1 MSKSFT
7 ELTPN
12 ELNDHLIKRFG
23 LGLYPFARS
32 LYIFLWYS
40 LIYKDKGA
48 IGSTLY
54 VPSTRIQ
61 KLKELRK
68 RISNTETKSRDL
80 IADYEKLAR
89 NKLGLIKLYK
99 SDKVKWAETLDNDDR
114 IKDWILQLRILSTE
128 LDLIII
134 MKKQSSQVRKL
145 GWLFGVWAFQVR
157 ERHGASNVA
166 SIDWEF
172 LSELFQWFWSRLRPY
187 ERYMSLEPKKEI
199 HLDSD
204 YIKNQFYKF
213 NNRWK
218 VLYINLKSHM
228 VGIPGNLIIFGKD
241 DCYCHIFERLCS
253 PLDDLP
259 LKSPDEQLDLY
270 FWKIYSDNP
279 NIIYLIGFPD
289 LSYCA
294 Y

>member
-1 MSKSFT
+1 MSKSFAK
-7 ELTPN
+7 LTPN

-145 GWLFGVWAFQVR
+145 GWLFGVWAFQLR
-157 ERHGASNVA
+157 ERYGATKPNSK
-166 SIDWEF
+166 DWEV
-172 LSELFQWFWSRLRPY
+172 LSDLFKWFWVRLSPH
-187 ERYMSLEPKKEI
+187 ERYMSLEPKKDI
-199 HLDSD
+199 HLDPD
-204 YIKNQFYKF
+204 YIKNQFCKF
-213 NNRWK
+213 IERWK
-218 VLYINLKSHM
+218 VLYINLKYRM
-228 VGIPGNLIIFGKD
+228 LDNFGNLIIFGKD
-241 DCYCHIFERLCS
+241 DCYIFDRLFFS
-253 PLDDLP
+253 PDDFP
-259 LKSPDEQLDLY
+259 PKSPDEHLLLY
-270 FWKIYSDNP
+270 FCKICSDSP
-279 NIIYLIGFPD
+279 NIKYLIGFPD
-289 LSYCA
+289 LSYWA